1 MIRKTNNGHYTK
13 KIRINRTPKKRFNV
27 LRVLTSY
34 SITVAEEKTT
44 PHHYEFVLESRSKK
58 EIKDFMRDMKATFKN
73 SSI

>member
-13 KIRINRTPKKRFNV
+13 KIRVNRASKKRFTV

-34 SITVAEEKTT
+34 SINVVEEKTT
-44 PHHYEFVLESRSKK
+44 PRHYEFVLESRSKK
-58 EIKDFMRDMKATFKN
+58 EIKDFIRDMKDTFKN